1 MALGLLSRLKNRQ
14 TLGEGDA
21 GGAADPGFMAGEPS
35 PGGASP
41 DAGSDPYSAGTDG
54 VNSDPGNAKY
64 EDPTGAGSAK
74 YVDPTGAGSA
84 KYMDPT
90 GGDAGG
96 SGSPLPDAVAGPDS
110 FSASTPNTPL
120 AIPGTFAL
128 PGSAGAGQFRS
139 RNFMMNRGMG
149 GDQADYAGKK
159 RRFGSGVPVS
169 GSSASLGID
178 PEELTR
184 RILNR

>member
-1 MALGLLSRLKNRQ
+1 MALGLLSRLKQRQ
-14 TLGEGDA
+14 TLGGADA
-21 GGAADPGFMAGEPS
+21 GISAGEFDPTGGGPS
-35 PGGASP
+35 GG
-41 DAGSDPYSAGTDG
+41 
-54 VNSDPGNAKY
+54 
-64 EDPTGAGSAK
+64 DPTGADPNSGGLPGDTTGADPNGA
-74 YVDPTGAGSA
+74 YGDPTGADPNGAYGNPDGSEPA
-84 KYMDPT
+84 SEQ
-90 GGDAGG
+90 GGLD
-96 SGSPLPDAVAGPDS
+96 SLPDAVAGPDS

-149 GDQADYAGKK
+149 GEQADYAGKK
-159 RRFGSGVPVS
+159 RRFGAGVPVS